1 MQFLAMYCKI
11 TNVFALLFNMQMQK
25 LTSSGIEIG
34 MQKTILNGI
43 AAKSNEQE

>member
-25 LTSSGIEIG
+25 LTSGIEIG

-43 AAKSNEQE
+43 AAKSNEQG

>member
-1 MQFLAMYCKI
+1 MQFLA
-11 TNVFALLFNMQMQK
+11 NVLQNNKCIRIIFNMQMQK
-25 LTSSGIEIG
+25 LTSGIEIG

>member
-11 TNVFALLFNMQMQK
+11 TNVFALLFNTQMQK
-25 LTSSGIEIG
+25 LTSGIEIG